1 MRKKLTTVLLLLV
14 MFTGLSLLLYPT
26 VSDYWNSYHQSRAI
40 AAYTEGVSQM
50 DAAEYGSM
58 MEDAEA
64 YNSRL
69 LEKKENRYR
78 LTEAEEEEYNSLLD
92 VTGTCRDTET

>member
-58 MEDAEA
+58 MEDAET

-78 LTEAEEEEYNSLLD
+78 LTEAEEEEY
-92 VTGTCRDTET
+92 